1 MLGFNL
7 KTTDKKITMKNI
19 LALFSILSLVFL
31 TACDEDLLLTPPSSL
46 SIENFFQN
54 EEDAQSAVNGMY
66 AQMRSVANSMYL
78 YGDWR
83 GDHTEQTDL
92 GTGSDVIRNQL
103 KDDVG
108 GTDWGAFYAL
118 INDANLIINLV
129 PDIEFVNEEEKNNLL
144 AQAYFVRAWAY
155 YQIVRIWGDAPL
167 LTKGFLSPSQ
177 EGIVPGQRDPAGQL
191 FAQIKADL
199 ESALDNFAGDEI
211 SDRYAASK
219 PAANTLKADV
229 YLWTAK
235 KEGGG
240 AADLNSA
247 LEAANQV
254 IGHSNLELVPF
265 ETLFRTTTATKADIF
280 SLYRDVIEPGWQP
293 WYRNYMLQIQNYV
306 SLSDEDKERI
316 PLMVGGARFY
326 APTQILKD
334 QFAQN
339 ANLGNGEEDVRLGI
353 TVQDYD
359 FNGEPRAHLLKFIGD
374 PGIEANEYTDDFK
387 IYRYADAILMRAEI
401 QNALGKPGDAV
412 ADLNMTRNRGG
423 IGDYAGG
430 MSQQEVDDAILLE
443 RAVEFAFE
451 AKRWWDLVRFDKA
464 YELVPSLIGRENEQ
478 PILWPISQNTMAL
491 NPNLKQTP
499 GY

>member
-1 MLGFNL
+1 
-7 KTTDKKITMKNI
+7 MKNI
-19 LALFSILSLVFL
+19 LTLFSAMALIFLS
-31 TACDEDLLLTPPSSL
+31 ACDDDLLLTPPSSL
-46 SIENFFQN
+46 SVESFFKS

-66 AQMRSVANSMYL
+66 AQMRNVANSIYL

-92 GTGSDVIRNQL
+92 GTGSDVIRNEL

-118 INDANLIINLV
+118 INDANLIIRLV
-129 PDIEFVNEEEKNNLL
+129 PDIEFVDEGKKNDLL

-155 YQIVRIWGDAPL
+155 YQVVRIWGDAPL
-167 LTKGFLSPSQ
+167 LTEGFLSPDQ
-177 EGIVPGQRDPAGQL
+177 EGIVPGQRDPA
-191 FAQIKADL
+191 AQIFSQVKADL
-199 ESALDNFAGDEI
+199 ESALDHFAGDGI
-211 SDRYAASK
+211 SSRYAVSK

-235 KEGGG
+235 REGGG
-240 AADLNSA
+240 AADLNTA
-247 LEAANQV
+247 LEAVNQV
-254 IGHSNLELVPF
+254 IGHPDLELAPF
-265 ETLFRTTTATKADIF
+265 TALFRTTTATGADIL
-280 SLYRDVIEPGWQP
+280 SMYRDVIEPGYQP

-306 SLSDEDKERI
+306 SLSDEDKARI

-334 QFAQN
+334 QFAEN
-339 ANLGNGEEDVRLGI
+339 AALGNGQEDIRLPI
-353 TVQDYD
+353 TVLDYD
-359 FNGEPRAHLLKFIGD
+359 FNNEQRAHLVKFIGD
-374 PGIEANEYTDDFK
+374 PGIEANEYTDDHK
-387 IYRYADAILMRAEI
+387 LYRYADAILMRAEI
-401 QNALGKPGDAV
+401 QNALGKPDDAV
-412 ADLNMTRNRGG
+412 ADLNMTRNRAG
-423 IGDYAGG
+423 IGDYEGG
-430 MSQQEVDDAILLE
+430 MSQEEVDDAILLE

-464 YELVPSLIGRENEQ
+464 YELVPSLIGREGEQ

-491 NPNLKQTP
+491 NPNLQQTP